1 MVLKS
6 ILKALAPLMQ
16 IGLLVMFAILIFAI
30 IGLEF
35 YSGALHKTCYAID
48 HLGEFSILLFRAEL
62 IYIFILEQIVTEGS
76 MKVPCHSDD
85 LLKAP
90 VGAYTCQANIS
101 ICLEKWEGPNY
112 GITSFDNIGFAMLT
126 VFQCVTMEGWTPIL
140 YWVSYDKKSNWS
152 SRTKKM
158 KFVFQTNDAMG
169 DSFNSIYFVPLIVIG
184 SFFMLNL
191 VLGVLSG

>member
-1 MVLKS
+1 
-6 ILKALAPLMQ
+6 MQ

-48 HLGEFSILLFRAEL
+48 HLGMYGDVTTDYQVFSWYSAHEL
-62 IYIFILEQIVTEGS
+62 PMTLYFFFSAADQIVTEGS

-85 LLKAP
+85 PLKAP
-90 VGAYTCQANIS
+90 VGAYTCQANVS

-140 YWVSYDKKSNWS
+140 YWVSATQT
-152 SRTKKM
+152 RT
-158 KFVFQTNDAMG
+158 
-169 DSFNSIYFVPLIVIG
+169 I
-184 SFFMLNL
+184 
-191 VLGVLSG
+191 